1 MKNIYNEFHFC
12 CFIWVKFVPLFPCFT
27 LNWCLNICLDQVK
40 LSKKMT
46 AGKRNDRKQPLWVVL
61 RKSCF
66 KKSEKPLKLV
76 KKFRFP
82 GKRKHHY
89 CLDNLVSR
97 ACYLFVSIPFLSPSN
112 IRLATCPGD
121 EVGVSSISWNRSKL
135 RFSTFVLAHPETFF
149 FFLSFLLVN

>member
-89 CLDNLVSR
+89 CAWTTCLQGMLPFRV
-97 ACYLFVSIPFLSPSN
+97 YTIFVTVQYQTSN
-112 IRLATCPGD
+112 MPWGRGWCFKYIL
-121 EVGVSSISWNRSKL
+121 K
-135 RFSTFVLAHPETFF
+135 
-149 FFLSFLLVN
+149 SF